1 MNKFPEEVAGM
12 VTRNFR
18 RLRININQ
26 LKLGKYFFISMLTT
40 ALTFNVACSDEEV
53 TDDQKE
59 LEQPGEQE
67 EQNLSVLH

>member
-1 MNKFPEEVAGM
+1 
-12 VTRNFR
+12 
-18 RLRININQ
+18 
-26 LKLGKYFFISMLTT
+26 MLTT